1 VYEQLIRVSEEG
13 TLAPA
18 LADKL
23 ERRGRGLF
31 FQIRRGAAFSDGS
44 PVQAADVIASLRDHS
59 LGARKEEAGIF
70 VEPPITG
77 APLDA
82 TLPFVVVSR
91 RVGDRA
97 LGSGAFKTTAEA
109 PDRIVLE
116 RVQATPNR
124 IQRIE
129 LLGFPTPREALART
143 LAGDAE
149 LMPRVE
155 PGMAEFFDRVNRLR
169 LVRGRST
176 QAVSVGFNVRLS
188 IAERR
193 ALAAVLANGSIGHTA
208 FGKTCS
214 AYPQPVG
221 RSVLPAGRKLRVVSP
236 LIDVGYERLALA
248 VRRALGPR
256 GGEVQT
262 LNVTEAFAKVL
273 AGNFELFTAPVLV
286 WPPPLAGF
294 IFHSTA
300 PRDHNVWG
308 YSDAAVDEA
317 LEGGDWPA
325 AFAALF
331 RNPPVLFICL
341 QEKLVAV
348 DSRIKN
354 PKLGPLAPLEFVPDW
369 EVSQ

>member
-1 VYEQLIRVSEEG
+1 
-13 TLAPA
+13 
-18 LADKL
+18 
-23 ERRGRGLF
+23 
-31 FQIRRGAAFSDGS
+31 
-44 PVQAADVIASLRDHS
+44 
-59 LGARKEEAGIF
+59 
-70 VEPPITG
+70 
-77 APLDA
+77 
-82 TLPFVVVSR
+82 
-91 RVGDRA
+91 VGDRA
-97 LGSGAFKTTAEA
+97 LGSGAFKITTEA
-109 PDRIVLE
+109 PDRIILE
-116 RVQATPNR
+116 RVEPTPNR

-155 PGMAEFFDRVNRLR
+155 PGMAEFFEHVTRLR

-193 ALAAVLANGSIGHTA
+193 ALAAALANASTGEAA

-214 AYPQPVG
+214 AYPQPVQK
-221 RSVLPAGRKLRVVSP
+221 SVLPPGRKLNVLGP

-256 GGEVQT
+256 GGAVET
-262 LNVTEAFAKVL
+262 LNPTETFAKVSS
-273 AGNFELFTAPVLV
+273 GHFDLFTGPVLV

-300 PRDHNVWG
+300 PRDHNIWG

-317 LEGGDWPA
+317 LGRGDWPA

-331 RNPPVLFICL
+331 RNPPVLFVCL